1 MRLGPAV
8 RGEFAGEMKPGE
20 DESQGGVFPD
30 KCYNYKRRCNMGHE
44 GIKILSGAL
53 FFALLFGGTTLAKE
67 AEKIGVI
74 VVDVQG
80 DFTKFKNGSLA
91 VEETG
96 EAYIKAVD
104 ENTRK
109 LKAAGFPIW
118 ATQDWHPAN
127 HASFFTNH
135 KGKKAFDVIKLH
147 GKDQVLWPPHCVQK
161 TPGAEILLDPKLFE
175 AVVKKGMHRR
185 YDSYSGFQDDGGK
198 KTELDKLLKK
208 QSIKKLV
215 VYGIA
220 TDYCVRATALDG
232 VAAGY
237 KVIMIKNLSRGVAP
251 DTSQKAL
258 EEMKAKGVV
267 VLEDLDLE
275 KIKAN

>member
-1 MRLGPAV
+1 
-8 RGEFAGEMKPGE
+8 
-20 DESQGGVFPD
+20 
-30 KCYNYKRRCNMGHE
+30 MGHW
-44 GIKILSGAL
+44 GAKAFIGAL
-53 FFALLFGGTTLAKE
+53 FFALVFGGTAMAKE
-67 AEKIGVI
+67 TAKIGVI

-91 VEETG
+91 VEGTD
-96 EAYIKAVD
+96 EAYVKAVE
-104 ENTRK
+104 ENTKK
-109 LKAAGFPIW
+109 LKAAGYPIF

-135 KGKKAFDVIKLH
+135 KGKKAFEVIKLH

-161 TPGAEILLDPKLFE
+161 TPGAEILLDNKLFK
-175 AVVKKGMHRR
+175 AVVKKGMDSQ

-198 KTELDKLLKK
+198 KTEMDKILKQDK
-208 QSIKKLV
+208 INKVV

-220 TDYCVRATALDG
+220 TDYCVRATVLDG

-251 DTSQKAL
+251 DTSQKAID
-258 EEMKAKGVV
+258 EMKAKGVV
-267 VLEDLDLE
+267 VLDDLDLG
-275 KIKAN
+275 KIKAD